1 MKTRKELLN
10 EMLQEQPKDAFL
22 NYAFALEL
30 AKEGNMKEA
39 IDKTL
44 ALLKEQPD
52 YLGAYHQLGMWLFE
66 EGRFSEAKDV
76 FDSGIALAKSE
87 KNNKAAGEM
96 QESLWMLEDELED

>member
-22 NYAFALEL
+22 NYALALEL
-30 AKEGNMKEA
+30 AKEGKVEEA
-39 IDKTL
+39 IKHTS
-44 ALLKEQPD
+44 ALLMEQPD

-66 EGRFSEAKDV
+66 EGRYSEAKEVLDK
-76 FDSGIALAKSE
+76 GIALARSE